1 MSVSHSE
8 REDGMLPTPPP
19 SAEDLRRINAWY
31 GQYFGAVNEARE
43 GGRLSP
49 ATATTYLLHSGNFVR
64 WLESRFEPG
73 IRARSAAARS

>member
-1 MSVSHSE
+1 
-8 REDGMLPTPPP
+8 MLPAPPP